1 MSKFDRLL
9 IAIYNQFRLYKQRA
23 KCTQLKVSIMT
34 NNVNF
39 NTEYMGAK
47 QLVNVGRLLVKVE
60 QLEWDLDDL
69 YIGYNN
75 VFGNTYIYSEN
86 EQYSVFISDYDSTV
100 KALYTC
106 FVDGE
111 EVERNCSNNG
121 TMMEKWAKKQYQLS
135 CKKESSK

>member
-1 MSKFDRLL
+1 MHTIKG
-9 IAIYNQFRLYKQRA
+9 
-23 KCTQLKVSIMT
+23 VSIMT

-39 NTEYMGAK
+39 NTECMGAK
-47 QLVNVGRLLVKVE
+47 RFANVGRLLVKIDK
-60 QLEWDLDDL
+60 LGWDLDDL

-86 EQYSVFISDYDSTV
+86 EQYSVFISDYDSTI

-106 FVDGE
+106 FEDGE

-121 TMMEKWAKKQYQLS
+121 IAMYDWAEKQYQLS
-135 CKKESSK
+135 CKKADNK